1 MPGAGPREPYVRGH
15 TRQTARACQPPPAL
29 TAHAAGDGARMLT
42 AEVQDPEAQ
51 EHLRAEQQ
59 KKREES
65 AKHAAEEFA
74 KQPKYI
80 GTIDVHVGGFTVDPR
95 TGSRHLVDHS
105 VAAHGH
111 DASHGSAGSGQ
122 VSHGHSQAPGQSE
135 GAHSTAP

>member
-1 MPGAGPREPYVRGH
+1 MHGPSPYAFIRQSGLNWGVRSGCACTVPASDH
-15 TRQTARACQPPPAL
+15 DEEMERRKAELLQHKAEAARK
-29 TAHAAGDGARMLT
+29 
-42 AEVQDPEAQ
+42 AE
-51 EHLRAEQQ
+51 
-59 KKREES
+59 
-65 AKHAAEEFA
+65 EEFA